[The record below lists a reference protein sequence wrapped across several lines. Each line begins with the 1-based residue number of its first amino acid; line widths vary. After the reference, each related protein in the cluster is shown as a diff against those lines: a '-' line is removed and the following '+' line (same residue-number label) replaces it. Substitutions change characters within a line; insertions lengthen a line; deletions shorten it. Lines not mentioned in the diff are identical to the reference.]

1 MYRITPPNFNVQEVL
16 EIILQHLNT
25 HATYGKR
32 QSPPHLSTLVKEA
45 YQNHNLSQYLADYER
60 RYNVHSSALY
70 DIAGTDERLDNVRGI
85 SVKDME
91 KLYDDFYTKRKSAF
105 LGYGLRKRLRDLTK
119 NACPIC
125 ETPWGELVDELD
137 HVLPKTSFPQY
148 AITPINL
155 VCICKDCNTTKLA
168 TIGDTDSSGI
178 INPYFNFINLTKYVK
193 CEIKVNSNN
202 TDFDILVKLKD
213 NDELPDL
220 TPNQHSR
227 IKFFYNDCYELNKRK
242 GIAVRTRI
250 LPNLIE
256 NLLNPRNLSIQVVR
270 GFFSDLKDGIDVRE
284 LQNRGQLSDEF
295 LRYILADELST
306 MTDDVYN
313 VFYYLVEQ
321 RRNENSGVPEEI
333 F

>member
-1 MYRITPPNFNVQEVL
+1 MYQITPPNFNVQEVL
-16 EIILQHLNT
+16 DIILQHLNT
-25 HATYGKR
+25 NNRYGKK

-45 YQNHNLSQYLADYER
+45 YRNQNLSQYLTEYEE
-60 RYNVHSSALY
+60 RYKVHRSRLY
-70 DIAGTDERLDNVRGI
+70 DIAGTNERLDTVLGI
-85 SVKDME
+85 SVEDME
-91 KLYDDFYTKRKSAF
+91 KLYNDFYTKSQSAF
-105 LGYGLRKRLRDLTK
+105 LGYGLRKRLRNLTK
-119 NACPIC
+119 TTCPIC

-137 HVLPKTSFPQY
+137 HVLPKKFFPQY

-155 VCICKDCNTTKLA
+155 VCICRDCNTTKLA

-178 INPYFNFINLTKYVK
+178 INPYFNFINLAKYVK
-193 CEIKVNSNN
+193 CEVKVNSND

-227 IKFFYNDCYELNKRK
+227 IKFFYNDCYELHKRK

-250 LPNLIE
+250 LPSLIE
-256 NLLNPRNLSIQVVR
+256 NLLNHRNLSIQVVR
-270 GFFSDLKDGIDVRE
+270 DYFSDLKDGIDVRE

-306 MTDDVYN
+306 MTYDVYN

-321 RRNENSGVPEEI
+321 RRNENSEIPEEI

>member
-1 MYRITPPNFNVQEVL
+1 MYRITPPNINVQDVL
-16 EIILQHLNT
+16 NIILQHLNT
-25 HATYGKR
+25 HARYGKR
-32 QSPPHLSTLVKEA
+32 QSPPHLSTLVIEA
-45 YQNHNLSQYLADYER
+45 YQNHNLSQYLTEYER
-60 RYNVHSSALY
+60 HYNVHSSALY
-70 DIAGTDERLDNVRGI
+70 DIAGTEERLDTVLGI

-91 KLYDDFYTKRKSAF
+91 KLYNDFYTKSKTDF

-137 HVLPKTSFPQY
+137 HVLPKAIFPQY

-155 VCICKDCNTTKLA
+155 VCICKDCNNTKLD

-178 INPYFNFINLTKYVK
+178 INPYFNFINLAKYVK
-193 CEIKVNSNN
+193 CEVKVNSND

-213 NDELPDL
+213 NNELPDL
-220 TPNQHSR
+220 RPNQHSR
-227 IKFFYNDCYELNKRK
+227 IKFFYNDCYKLNERK

-256 NLLNPRNLSIQVVR
+256 NLLNHRNLSIQVVR
-270 GFFSDLKDGIDVRE
+270 GYFSDLKDGIDVRE

-306 MTDDVYN
+306 MTYDVYK

-321 RRNENSGVPEEI
+321 RRNENSEIPEEI

>member
-1 MYRITPPNFNVQEVL
+1 MYQITPPNFNVQYVL
-16 EIILQHLNT
+16 NIILQHINT
-25 HATYGKR
+25 HDRYGKR
-32 QSPPHLSTLVKEA
+32 QSPPHLSTLVIEA
-45 YQNHNLSQYLADYER
+45 YQNQNLSQYLTDYER
-60 RYNVHSSALY
+60 RYNVHSSELY
-70 DIAGTDERLDNVRGI
+70 DIAGTNERLNTVLGI
-85 SVKDME
+85 SVEDME
-91 KLYDDFYTKRKSAF
+91 KLYNDFYTKSKPAF
-105 LGYGLRKRLRDLTK
+105 LVYGLRKQLRDLTK

-137 HVLPKTSFPQY
+137 HVLPKTIFPQY

-155 VCICKDCNTTKLA
+155 VCICKDCNNTKLDK
-168 TIGDTDSSGI
+168 IGDTDSSGI
-178 INPYFNFINLTKYVK
+178 INPYFNFIKLAKYVK
-193 CEIKVNSNN
+193 CEVKVNSNG

-213 NDELPDL
+213 SNELPDL
-220 TPNQHSR
+220 SPNQHSR

-250 LPNLIE
+250 LPNFIE
-256 NLLNPRNLSIQVVR
+256 NLLNYRNLSIQVVR
-270 GFFSDLKDGIDVRE
+270 DYFSDLKDGIDVRE

-306 MTDDVYN
+306 MTYDVYN

-321 RRNENSGVPEEI
+321 RRNENSEIPEEI

>member
-1 MYRITPPNFNVQEVL
+1 MYQINPPNFNVQNVL
-16 EIILQHLNT
+16 DIILHHLNT
-25 HATYGKR
+25 HTRYGKR
-32 QSPPHLSTLVKEA
+32 QSSPHLSTLVIEA
-45 YQNHNLSQYLADYER
+45 YQNRNLSQYLTEYER
-60 RYNVHSSALY
+60 RYNAHSRVLY
-70 DIAGTDERLDNVRGI
+70 DIAGTNERLDTVLGI

-91 KLYDDFYTKRKSAF
+91 KLYNDFYTKSKTDF
-105 LGYGLRKRLRDLTK
+105 LGYGLRKRLRDLTN

-137 HVLPKTSFPQY
+137 HVLPKAIFPQY

-155 VCICKDCNTTKLA
+155 VCICKDCNYTKLDK
-168 TIGDTDSSGI
+168 IGDTNSSGI
-178 INPYFNFINLTKYVK
+178 INPYFNFIKLAKYVK
-193 CEIKVNSNN
+193 CEVKDNSNG

-213 NDELPDL
+213 NNELPDL

-250 LPNLIE
+250 LPNFIE
-256 NLLNPRNLSIQVVR
+256 NLLNYRNLSIQVVR
-270 GFFSDLKDGIDVRE
+270 DYFSDLKDGIDVRE

-321 RRNENSGVPEEI
+321 RRNENSDIPEEI